1 MVRRIVASP
10 IDQRALTMV
19 ASTRRGLARVIGIS
33 TLLVASTG
41 SLQAQTGTVAGRV
54 TDSGKSQSISGAR
67 ISVVGSL
74 QSVASRADGSY
85 TLKLSPGIH
94 VLRATKIGYGPS
106 IDTVTVSTG
115 ATLTQDFA
123 LLSTPVGLDQ
133 IVVTGTR
140 ATDRT
145 VLEAPVPVDVLS
157 SAEIVQT
164 GRSETSQVLQM
175 LAPSI
180 NFPRPSVNDGS
191 DHVRPATLRG
201 LGPDQTLVLINGKRR
216 HTTSLVHVNQSV
228 GRGSTSVDLNAIP
241 ANAIERVEILR
252 DGAAAQYGSD
262 AIAGVINI
270 ILKSE
275 VATALSSSVGRAF
288 SEYKGLGGK
297 ASYDDGRVLQ
307 LDGNLG
313 RTFLGN
319 GFVHLSGEF
328 RDRERTNRTR
338 VDTSSQCNAGDARC
352 TPVPAGTNIYDEKLS
367 QSWSGD
373 SESRDFTLFL
383 NSELP
388 LQSGVRLYG
397 FGGFGMR
404 DGLGA
409 GFFRRSRDDRTVR
422 SIYPNGFLPQIA
434 SDIRD
439 ASASLGAKG
448 VFSDWNW
455 DLSGGYGGNSFE
467 FTIENT
473 ANTSL
478 GAVSPTTFYAGALR
492 LNQLVAN
499 LDFVRLFPVT
509 PVGSL
514 NVAIG
519 AEARRDGYKEE
530 RGDANSYA
538 VGSAPILDGPNVGKL
553 APPFSQVFPGFRPTD
568 EADASRTNVGAYL
581 DLEATPI
588 KQLLLTAAG
597 RAENYSDFGST
608 VDGKFAGRFEFV
620 PGLALRGAVQT
631 GFRAPTLGQ
640 SNFSSVATNFVTI
653 NGVSTPFEIRTF
665 AVGSAGAALLGA
677 KELKPEQSVNLSAG
691 LTARASN
698 NLSFSVDYYDVQI
711 DDRVVLSGNFID
723 VSVRTLLANNGIPG
737 VSGARYF
744 TNAIDTRTK
753 GLDLVLNYGMDFGSA
768 GLLRFTGGYNQNKT
782 KVTRVSATPPQLAAV
797 STALFDRVQRA
808 LFEKG
813 QPKNSV
819 RLTLNHVFRNLT
831 TNLHASRFGE
841 FTIFQPATSGSGDTT
856 YDPQWVADVALS
868 YKIGG
873 GVNLTVGANNVL
885 DSYPDTLKSAN
896 QTRGI
901 YIFSGQ
907 SPAGFNGRY
916 GYVRAAVDFAALAS
930 PFRRSATNSVTSD
943 KRSASSSQPYSGR
956 ARGVNAAS
964 TQLHPAANPHATV
977 SGDPPR

>member
-1 MVRRIVASP
+1 MLQSVIVSRGRLLTPLVRAA
-10 IDQRALTMV
+10 AL
-19 ASTRRGLARVIGIS
+19 GIS
-33 TLLVASTG
+33 VPLMLAAGT
-41 SLQAQTGTVAGRV
+41 LQAQTGTVSGRV
-54 TDSGKSQSISGAR
+54 SDTKSAGSLSGAQ
-67 ISVVGSL
+67 ISVIGAQRVTTTRDDGTYRLVLSVG
-74 QSVASRADGSY
+74 R
-85 TLKLSPGIH
+85 H
-94 VLRATKIGYGPS
+94 VLRANKIGYGPVV
-106 IDTVTVSTG
+106 DTVMVSSGETVTK
-115 ATLTQDFA
+115 DFA
-123 LLSTPVGLDQ
+123 LVSAPIGLDQ

-140 ATDRT
+140 ATDRS
-145 VLEAPVPVDVLS
+145 VLEAPVPIDVLS

-180 NFPRPSVNDGS
+180 NFPRPSVNDGT
-191 DHVRPATLRG
+191 DHIRPATLRG

-216 HTTSLVHVNQSV
+216 HTTALVHVNQSV

-241 ANAIERVEILR
+241 ANAIERIEILR

-270 ILKSE
+270 ILKSD
-275 VATALSSSVGRAF
+275 VATALSSSLGRTF

-307 LDGNLG
+307 VDGNFGRAILG
-313 RTFLGN
+313 D

-338 VDTSSQCNAGDARC
+338 VDTSAQCIAGDSRC
-352 TPVPAGTNIYDEKLS
+352 SPVPAGINIYDEKLS

-373 SESRDFTLFL
+373 SESRDFTFFL

-409 GFFRRSRDDRTVR
+409 GFLRRSRDDRTVR
-422 SIYPNGFLPQIA
+422 SIYPNGFLPLIA
-434 SDIRD
+434 SDIKD
-439 ASASLGAKG
+439 ASGSVGARG
-448 VFSDWNW
+448 VIRDWNW

-467 FTIENT
+467 FTIEET
-473 ANTSL
+473 VNTSM
-478 GAVSPTTFYAGALR
+478 GASSPLTFYAGALR
-492 LNQLVAN
+492 LNQLAAN
-499 LDFVRLFPVT
+499 LDFSRLFRST
-509 PVGSL
+509 GVGNL
-514 NVAIG
+514 NVAVG
-519 AEARRDGYKEE
+519 AEARRDGYKLE
-530 RGDANSYA
+530 RGDENSFA
-538 VGSAPILDGPNVGKL
+538 VGSSPILDGPNAGKVA
-553 APPFSQVFPGFRPTD
+553 APFAQVFPGFRPVD

-581 DLEATPI
+581 DVEATPI
-588 KQLLLTAAG
+588 ERLLLAVAG
-597 RAENYSDFGST
+597 RVENYSDFGST
-608 VDGKFAGRFEFV
+608 ADGKVAGRFEIV
-620 PGLALRGAVQT
+620 PGLAARGAVQT
-631 GFRAPTLGQ
+631 GFRAPSLAQ
-640 SNFSSVATNFVTI
+640 SNFSSVATNFVVV

-665 AVGSAGAALLGA
+665 AVGSTGGELLGA
-677 KELKPEQSVNLSAG
+677 RELKPENSVNLSAG
-691 LTARASN
+691 LTARVSN
-698 NLSFSVDYYDVQI
+698 NVSLSADYYDVKI
-711 DDRVVLSGNFID
+711 DDRIVLSGNFIHA
-723 VSVRTLLANNGIPG
+723 SVGALLAGAGIPG
-737 VSGARYF
+737 VNGARYF

-753 GLDLVLNYGMDFGSA
+753 GLDIVLNYGLNLQNA

-782 KVTRVSATPPQLAAV
+782 EVTRVSATPAQLAAV

-813 QPKNSV
+813 QPKNSL

-831 TNLHASRFGE
+831 TNLHASRFGK
-841 FTIFQPATSGSGDTT
+841 FTIFQPATNGSGDTT

-873 GVNLTVGANNVL
+873 GVNFTVGANNVL
-885 DSYPDTLKSAN
+885 DSYPDTLISAN

-916 GYVRAAVDFAALAS
+916 GYVRAAVDFGALGS
-930 PFRRSATNSVTSD
+930 PFRRSASTSTES
-943 KRSASSSQPYSGR
+943 KQSPAASEQPNGRSARGLTSVSAQRQSAVSDRAISSGS
-956 ARGVNAAS
+956 
-964 TQLHPAANPHATV
+964 
-977 SGDPPR
+977 PPR

>member
-1 MVRRIVASP
+1 MVRRIAASP
-10 IDQRALTMV
+10 IDSHDVRFVAGIRRAV
-19 ASTRRGLARVIGIS
+19 ARTIVVAF
-33 TLLVASTG
+33 LLVTG
-41 SLQAQTGTVAGRV
+41 GSALQAQTGTVTGRV
-54 TDSGKSQSISGAR
+54 TESGNSESVSGAR
-67 ISVVGSL
+67 IVVVGTL
-74 QSVASRADGSY
+74 QSAASRADGSY
-85 TLKLSPGIH
+85 TLRLSPGVH
-94 VLRATKIGYGPS
+94 VLRATKIGYAPG
-106 IDTVTVSTG
+106 IDTVTVSAG

-123 LLSTPVGLDQ
+123 LTSTPIGLDQ

-157 SAEIVQT
+157 GPEIVQT

-180 NFPRPSVNDGS
+180 NFPRPSVNDGT

-216 HTTSLVHVNQSV
+216 HTTALVHVNQSV

-275 VATALSSSVGRAF
+275 AATALSSSIGRTF

-297 ASYDDGRVLQ
+297 ATYDDGKVIQ
-307 LDGNLG
+307 LDGNFGRAILG
-313 RTFLGN
+313 T
-319 GFVHLSGEF
+319 GFVHVSGEF
-328 RDRERTNRTR
+328 RDRDSTNRTR

-352 TPVPAGTNIYDEKLS
+352 SPVPAGINIYDEKLS

-373 SESRDFTLFL
+373 SKSRDFTLFL

-397 FGGFGMR
+397 FGGYGMR
-404 DGLGA
+404 DGQGA

-422 SIYPNGFLPQIA
+422 AIYPNGFLPKIA

-439 ASASLGAKG
+439 ASASVGVRGA
-448 VFSDWNW
+448 FRDWNW

-478 GAVSPTTFYAGALR
+478 GAASPTTFYAGALR
-492 LNQLVAN
+492 NSQLTANFDVA
-499 LDFVRLFPVT
+499 RLFPST
-509 PVGSL
+509 AVGNL
-514 NVAIG
+514 NVAVG
-519 AEARRDGYKEE
+519 AEARRDGFQLE
-530 RGDANSYA
+530 RGDEPSYA
-538 VGSAPILDGPNVGKL
+538 VGSSPILDGPNAGKL
-553 APPFSQVFPGFRPTD
+553 APPFSQVFPGFRPVD
-568 EADASRTNVGAYL
+568 EADASRTNVGGYV
-581 DLEATPI
+581 DLEVTPVQ
-588 KQLLLTAAG
+588 QLLLAVAG

-608 VDGKFAGRFEFV
+608 VDGKFAGRLEFF
-620 PGLALRGAVQT
+620 PGVALRGAVQT
-631 GFRAPTLGQ
+631 GFRAPTLSQ

-665 AVGSAGAALLGA
+665 AVGSAGAELLGA
-677 KELKPEQSVNLSAG
+677 KALKPEQSVNLSAG

-698 NLSFSVDYYDVQI
+698 NLSVSADYYDVKI
-711 DDRVVLSGNFID
+711 EDRVVLSGNFID

-753 GLDLVLNYGMDFGSA
+753 GLDVVLNYGMNFGSA
-768 GLLRFTGGYNQNKT
+768 GILRFTGGYNQNKT
-782 KVTRVSATPPQLAAV
+782 RVTRVSATPPQLAAV
-797 STALFDRVQRA
+797 STALFDRIQRA

-813 QPKNSV
+813 QPKNSI

-841 FTIFQPATSGSGDTT
+841 FTIFQTATNGSGDAT
-856 YDPQWVADVALS
+856 YDPQWVADAAVS
-868 YKIGG
+868 YKFGG

-916 GYVRAAVDFAALAS
+916 GYVRAAVDFAALGR
-930 PFRRSATNSVTSD
+930 PFRRSASISSESKQSPAASERPNG
-943 KRSASSSQPYSGR
+943 RS
-956 ARGVNAAS
+956 ARGVGGAS
-964 TQLHPAANPHATV
+964 AQLQPDLTKRTFS
-977 SGDPPR
+977 SGRPPK